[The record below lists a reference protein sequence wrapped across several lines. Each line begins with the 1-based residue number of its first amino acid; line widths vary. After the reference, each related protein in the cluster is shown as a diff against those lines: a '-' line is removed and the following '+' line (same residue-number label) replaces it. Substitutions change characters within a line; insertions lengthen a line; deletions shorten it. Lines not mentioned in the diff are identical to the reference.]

1 MQCLGNSESNLMMRW
16 MPDAWPVFF
25 HKRGPRPIQQNAIPL
40 ILKGESVFLTAPTA
54 SGKTEAVMAPLYQ
67 RHISFKHDHLSVL
80 YVAPTKALV
89 NDIYYR
95 LSDYL
100 GCGKD
105 FSGICRYT
113 GDHHDFKEPMGA
125 FALIATPEALDS
137 LQLRHPQKLEHI
149 RAMVVDEVH
158 FIHGKA
164 RGEQLRYVIDRVRSK
179 SRSPLN
185 PKDVFQVVAMSATL
199 NDMESV
205 GRLWVGNQVKYV
217 TAEDPREIEMHHLP
231 VPMGKIQQ
239 RATEIA
245 AAIRNYI
252 EIQQMEK
259 VLIFA
264 NTRNDAH
271 HLGFVLHDVFKGTR
285 WPVYLHFGILET
297 KVRDEIESD
306 LKKKRYGICVCT
318 STLELGI
325 DIGDIEAIMLLSP
338 PPSVSSFLQ
347 RIGRGSRRSEICKVV
362 TLVRNDNERVIYEA
376 LLDLARHGK
385 LEPIHEYSRP
395 SVAFQQI
402 LSHAWNG
409 LRKEK
414 PLTLKNL
421 AARTGGRDF
430 GEIVNSMLEEGHLK
444 LNHGA
449 LIPSDRLIELGD
461 RSVIHT
467 VIAGDGAKPVY
478 DGVTGDLIASIGEG
492 AGDGLYFLGGTL
504 RRIASGEKNSYVLEQ
519 VEPKGPRQIGKIPA
533 ARGGRGISRTLVWKI
548 AEMTGHD
555 PRIWSWTNDRLVTWG
570 GWVNN
575 LLLKF
580 ILEQHGYGTI
590 SSFDAFALEGIEINK
605 KDEINPDAIS
615 AFVRNAEIHLS
626 LREAEKFREPSRFYQ
641 YLSTNLKTKE
651 SESAIPV
658 PEFTQW
664 LNECLM
670 GTEQTNE
677 IEQEKTALAEECAAS
692 PHYENDDMGSLTV
705 LKESVRIQTFSGIAF
720 DLLNPKPEMI
730 LVEDIIHSLALVNRF
745 NGAAK
750 FPYSVAQHSLYVA
763 SLLPPELKLQGLLH
777 DAAEAYVGDMVSPLK
792 KIMTEYKEVETGIAR
807 VVAEVFGLARPA
819 PPAVKKADLAVLSAE
834 REQVLL
840 PSYGPWYKNFPSPAD
855 IRIEPMSWV
864 QVKEIFSSELHSLLE
879 SPLE

>member
-1 MQCLGNSESNLMMRW
+1 MQCPGNSESNLMMRW

-25 HKRGPRPIQQNAIPL
+25 HKRGLRTIQQNAIPL

-54 SGKTEAVMAPLYQ
+54 SGKTEAAMAPLYQ

-100 GCGKD
+100 GCGKE

-113 GDHHDFKEPMGA
+113 GDHHDFKEPQGA

-137 LQLRHPQKLEHI
+137 LQLRHPQKLEYI
-149 RAMVVDEVH
+149 RAIVVDEVH

-164 RGEQLRYVIDRVRSK
+164 RGEQLRYVINRVRSK
-179 SRSPLN
+179 SKSPQN
-185 PKDVFQVVAMSATL
+185 PKDIFQVVAMSATL

-205 GRLWVGNQVKYV
+205 GRLWAGNQVKYV
-217 TAEDPREIEMHHLP
+217 TAEDPREIEMDYLP
-231 VPMGKIQQ
+231 VPEGKIQQ
-239 RATEIA
+239 HTTEIA
-245 AAIRNYI
+245 AAIRNYV
-252 EIQQMEK
+252 ENKQLEK

-271 HLGFVLHDVFKGTR
+271 CLGFVLHEAFKGTR

-306 LKKKRYGICVCT
+306 LKTKRYGVCVCT

-362 TLVRNDNERVIYEA
+362 TLVRNDNERIIYEA
-376 LLDLARHGK
+376 LLNLARHGK
-385 LEPIHEYSRP
+385 LEPVHEYSRP
-395 SVAFQQI
+395 SVIFQQI

-409 LRKEK
+409 LRKEI
-414 PLTLKNL
+414 PLTMKNL
-421 AARTGGRDF
+421 AAKTGGQDLS
-430 GEIVNSMLEEGHLK
+430 EVVNGMLKEGHLK
-444 LNHGA
+444 MNHGA

-492 AGDGLYFLGGTL
+492 ADNGLYFLGGTL
-504 RRIASGEKNSYVLEQ
+504 RRIASAEKHSYVLEQ
-519 VEPKGPRQIGKIPA
+519 VEPNSPRLIGKIPT

-548 AEMTGHD
+548 AEMTGHN
-555 PRIWSWTNDRLVTWG
+555 PRVWSWTNDRLVTWG

-580 ILEQHGYGTI
+580 LIEQHGYGTV
-590 SSFDAFALEGIEINK
+590 SSFDAFALEGIGINK
-605 KDEINPDAIS
+605 KDKINPDAIS
-615 AFVRNAEIHLS
+615 ALVRNTGIHLS
-626 LREAEKFREPSRFYQ
+626 LQEAEKFREPSRFYQ
-641 YLSTNLKTKE
+641 YLSPNLKTKE
-651 SESAIPV
+651 SESAIPI
-658 PEFTQW
+658 PEFTWW
-664 LNECLM
+664 LNECLIE
-670 GTEQTNE
+670 TELTDN
-677 IEQEKTALAEECAAS
+677 IEQGKTTMAEKCVT
-692 PHYENDDMGSLTV
+692 
-705 LKESVRIQTFSGIAF
+705 R
-720 DLLNPKPEMI
+720 
-730 LVEDIIHSLALVNRF
+730 R
-745 NGAAK
+745 
-750 FPYSVAQHSLYVA
+750 
-763 SLLPPELKLQGLLH
+763 H
-777 DAAEAYVGDMVSPLK
+777 DEKV
-792 KIMTEYKEVETGIAR
+792 I
-807 VVAEVFGLARPA
+807 
-819 PPAVKKADLAVLSAE
+819 
-834 REQVLL
+834 
-840 PSYGPWYKNFPSPAD
+840 
-855 IRIEPMSWV
+855 
-864 QVKEIFSSELHSLLE
+864 
-879 SPLE
+879 